1 LRKKKKK
8 KNNLGWIFDTN
19 KSNSHIKIL
28 EFIKELCEE
37 GFVNEFD
44 IIIVNSG
51 DMVFIFG
58 MMS

>member
-1 LRKKKKK
+1 LVGFSHT
-8 KNNLGWIFDTN
+8 NNG
-19 KSNSHIKIL
+19 KSHIKIL

-37 GFVNEFD
+37 VFVNEFD